1 MTACDILLTN
11 AAILT
16 MDEEYHV
23 FSPGMLA
30 VTADRI
36 VAVGGNQLTS
46 TYAATQTVDCGGQVL
61 MPGLINAHT
70 HAPMTLLRGLADDL
84 RLDVWLLGYVM
95 PVEREFVN
103 PDFVRLGTS
112 LACAEMIRSG
122 VTTFA
127 DMYYFETAVAEA
139 ATAAGMRALC
149 GQTVLKFPTPD
160 AASYE
165 DSLAAAR
172 EFIAAWKGHP
182 LIVPAVSPHAPY
194 TCTPEILQA
203 CSALAVEYDVP
214 LHTHLSE
221 TLFEV
226 ENSRREHGM
235 PVIPWVKKQSLLEAK
250 VLAAHCVHVDEGE
263 LRTLHN
269 AGAGVAHNPTSNL
282 KLASGVAPVVQ
293 MLKVGLNVGIGTDGP
308 ASNND
313 LDMFAEI
320 HLAAILAK
328 GITGDPTA
336 LPARQALAMATRLGA
351 RALHMRDVTGS
362 LEPGKRADLILLD
375 LNPLHNSPAFRH
387 DPNSLY
393 AQVVYAAKSTDVRS
407 VMCNGRWLM
416 RDHRLLTLDEAGLV
430 LAASDY
436 ARRIDAFLIRREES
450 VLQKLVAIGGAIEAE
465 SFEAQIKVKLGGDE
479 GVLQA
484 LAGDDLRVVRSVHY
498 HEYDTYFLFD
508 DPEQGRVRF
517 REDEFINAAGQ
528 VAQVRTRLTLTG
540 PRREREYG
548 SVLLSR
554 SRYLAPAVQT
564 LRFYREYF
572 KPSREREIEKD
583 RRRWLVAF
591 QGEEFFVN
599 LDRVLEPA
607 LAGHYLEIK
616 ARTWSRRDADDKSR
630 LITRLLALLG
640 AASGQPVREEYV
652 ELAAESAVGAF
663 NPTGTLSS

>member
-1 MTACDILLTN
+1 MAHSCDILLTN
-11 AAILT
+11 ATVLT
-16 MDEEYHV
+16 MDDEFHI
-23 FSPGMLA
+23 FAPGSVA
-30 VTADRI
+30 VTGDRI
-36 VAVGGNQLTS
+36 VAVGEATL
-46 TYAATQTVDCGGQVL
+46 AAQYTARQQVDCGGQVL

-84 RLDVWLLGYVM
+84 RLDVWLLGYMM
-95 PVEREFVN
+95 PVEREFVS

-127 DMYYFETAVAEA
+127 DMYYFEEAVAEA

-160 AASYE
+160 ASSFE

-172 EFIAAWKGHP
+172 DFIAAWKGHP

-203 CSALAVEYDVP
+203 CSALAVEFDVP

-221 TLFEV
+221 TLLEV

-263 LRTLHN
+263 MRTLHN
-269 AGAGVAHNPTSNL
+269 AGVGIAHNPSSNL

-293 MLKVGLNVGIGTDGP
+293 MLQTGLNVGIGTDGP

-313 LDMFAEI
+313 LDMFTEM

-328 GITGDPTA
+328 GISGDPTA

-351 RALHMRDVTGS
+351 RALHMGDVSGS

-375 LNPLHNSPAFRH
+375 LNALHNSPTFRH
-387 DPNSLY
+387 DPNGLY
-393 AQVVYAAKSTDVRS
+393 GQIVYAAKSSDVRS

-416 RDHRLLTLDEAGLV
+416 RDRQLLTLNQAELV
-430 LAASDY
+430 LAAGDY
-436 ARRIDAFLIRREES
+436 AKRIDIFLMQREES
-450 VLQKLVAIGGAIEAE
+450 LLQKLVAIGGAVEGE
-465 SFEAQIKVKLGGDE
+465 SFEVQLKVELAADDS
-479 GVLQA
+479 VLHA
-484 LAGDDLRVVRSVHY
+484 LASEDLRVIRTVHY

-508 DPEQGRVRF
+508 DPEQGRLRF
-517 REDEFINAAGQ
+517 REDEFVNAARQ
-528 VAQVRTRLTLTG
+528 VTQVRTRLTLTG

-554 SRYLAPAVQT
+554 SRFMAPAVQS

-572 KPSREREIEKD
+572 KPSAEHEIEKD

-591 QGEEFFVN
+591 RGEEFFVN
-599 LDRVLEPA
+599 LDRVLKPD
-607 LAGHYLEIK
+607 LTGFYLEIK
-616 ARTWSRRDADDKSR
+616 ARTWSRRDAEDKAE
-630 LITRLLALLG
+630 LIAELLDVLG
-640 AASGQPVREEYV
+640 AAAGPSVREEYV
-652 ELAAESAVGAF
+652 ELAIGAAD
-663 NPTGTLSS
+663 

>member
-1 MTACDILLTN
+1 MPECDVLFVN
-11 AAILT
+11 AQILT
-16 MDEEYHV
+16 MDVDWHV
-23 FSPGMLA
+23 FAPGMLA
-30 VTADRI
+30 VTGDRI
-36 VAVGGNQLTS
+36 VAVGD
-46 TYAATQTVDCGGQVL
+46 AAALARDFTAAQTLDCGGQVL

-84 RLDVWLLGYVM
+84 RLDVWLLGYMM
-95 PVEREFVN
+95 PVEREFVS

-127 DMYYFETAVAEA
+127 DMYYFEAAVAAA

-160 AASYE
+160 AGSYE
-165 DSLAAAR
+165 DSLAATR
-172 EFIAAWKGHP
+172 QFILDWKGHP

-203 CSALAVEYDVP
+203 CSALAQEFDVP
-214 LHTHLSE
+214 LHTHISE

-226 ENSRREHGM
+226 ENSRREYGM
-235 PVIPWVKKQSLLEAK
+235 PVVPWVKKQNLLEAK
-250 VLAAHCVHVDEGE
+250 VLAAHCVHIDDGE
-263 LRTLHN
+263 IRTLHN

-293 MLKVGLNVGIGTDGP
+293 MLRQGLNVGIGTDGP

-313 LDMFAEI
+313 LDMFAEM

-328 GITGDPTA
+328 GSSGDPTA

-351 RALHMRDVTGS
+351 QALHMGDVTGS
-362 LEPGKRADLILLD
+362 LALGKRADLILVD
-375 LNPLHNSPAFRH
+375 VSPIHNSPAFRH

-393 AQVVYAAKSTDVRS
+393 AQIVYAAKATDVVS

-416 RDHRLLTLDEAGLV
+416 KDRRLLTLEETDLL
-430 LAASDY
+430 LAAGDY
-436 ARRIDAFLIRREES
+436 ARRIDTFLMRREGS
-450 VLQKLVAIGGAIEAE
+450 VLQKLIAIGGAIEEE
-465 SFEAQIKVKLGGDE
+465 SFEVQLKIKLADDAPV
-479 GVLQA
+479 
-484 LAGDDLRVVRSVHY
+484 LAGITSPELRLARIVHY
-498 HEYDTYFLFD
+498 HQFDTYFLFD
-508 DPEQGRVRF
+508 DLEQGRVRF
-517 REDEFINAAGQ
+517 REDEFVNAAGQ
-528 VAQVRTRLTLTG
+528 VSQVRTRLTLTG

-572 KPSREREIEKD
+572 RPSAEREIEKD

-591 QGEEFFVN
+591 RGEEFFVN
-599 LDRVLEPA
+599 LDRVLKPE
-607 LAGHYLEIK
+607 LAGYYLEIK
-616 ARTWSRRDADDKSR
+616 ARTWSRRDAENKAA
-630 LITRLLALLG
+630 LITQLLALLG
-640 AASGQPVREEYV
+640 AAGGETVREEYV
-652 ELAAESAVGAF
+652 DLAAAAA
-663 NPTGTLSS
+663 